1 MQGKLEKNVFSDKIV
16 HCLIRRKKCTP
27 KLSAKEDDGFIEKF
41 TVESTGNEDDL
52 PDESSTSG
60 LNAEI
65 KPVPNPEFS
74 MKPQQEEQSGGS
86 FSEEK
91 DARNNPTGLVEESN
105 FSYSTTPKKI
115 EDSTIMLVGLKSF

>member
-1 MQGKLEKNVFSDKIV
+1 M
-16 HCLIRRKKCTP
+16 IRRKKCKP

-65 KPVPNPEFS
+65 KPVRNPEFS
-74 MKPQQEEQSGGS
+74 VKPQQEEQNGGGS

-91 DARNNPTGLVEESN
+91 DARNNPTGLVEKSS

>member
-1 MQGKLEKNVFSDKIV
+1 M
-16 HCLIRRKKCTP
+16 IRRKKCKP

-65 KPVPNPEFS
+65 KPVRNPEFS
-74 MKPQQEEQSGGS
+74 VKPQQEEQNG
-86 FSEEK
+86 EEK
-91 DARNNPTGLVEESN
+91 DARNNPTGLVEKSS